1 MHVLPGFSDC
11 GSYSSHLVLALL
23 FEKMFVYLSLF
34 NFFGCTGTLLRCT
47 GLVALLT
54 HGILAP

>member
-1 MHVLPGFSDC
+1 MHVLPEFSDC
-11 GSYSSHLVLALL
+11 GSDSSHLVLALL
-23 FEKMFVYLSLF
+23 FEKTFVYLLLF
-34 NFFGCTGTLLRCT
+34 NFFGCTGSSLQCT